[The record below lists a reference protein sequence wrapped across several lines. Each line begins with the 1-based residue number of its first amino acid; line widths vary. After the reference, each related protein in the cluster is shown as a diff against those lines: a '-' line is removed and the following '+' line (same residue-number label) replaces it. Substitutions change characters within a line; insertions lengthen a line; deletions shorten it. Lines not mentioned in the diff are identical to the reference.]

1 MGTNLSKSTRT
12 ETKSC
17 PDAGEI
23 GESAAAQLTILE
35 DSVTRE
41 AQTTTN
47 GQTVMQSFRRST
59 ERPLR
64 IAVIAACPFPV
75 PRGTP
80 IRILRLSEALA
91 EAGHDVH
98 VLTYHLGSGPVDP
111 RLKVH
116 RIEDIP
122 SYRKLSPGPT
132 VRKLV
137 TVDRK
142 LTRLAWRIL
151 RTHDFDVI
159 HAHHYEGLL
168 VARAARGRLKVPIV
182 YDAHTLLASELPFY
196 PLGLPEGMKHALG
209 RWMDRIFP
217 RLADHT
223 VCVTDT
229 IRDKFRATSHLD
241 EKCVSV
247 IRNGVELE
255 HFRSVPRKSEPGD
268 HGPSVIFTGNLAE
281 YQGIDNLL
289 EAFRL
294 AVEQVPDAR
303 LVIGTDSPTQPLE
316 EYAGRLGIRE
326 QIDIVASPGFAEL
339 PELLAQAD
347 VAINP
352 RVDCD
357 GVPVKL
363 LNYMAAG
370 LPVVSFDSSAPG
382 VTHLENGW
390 LAASG
395 DRAALA
401 TGIVQLL
408 KDPDLARRIGAA
420 AQQYIEDNC
429 RWQLAAERCESLYA
443 QLLDSSDQLAE
454 TPAG

>member
-1 MGTNLSKSTRT
+1 MGTNLSKSKPTGPETRYDCG
-12 ETKSC
+12 K
-17 PDAGEI
+17 AGENP
-23 GESAAAQLTILE
+23 SPQLSIL
-35 DSVTRE
+35 DNPVTGKAE
-41 AQTTTN
+41 ITTN
-47 GQTVMQSFRRST
+47 GRTVIESFERST
-59 ERPLR
+59 GRPLR

-98 VLTYHLGSGPVDP
+98 VLTYHLGSGPVDS

-132 VRKLV
+132 VRKLI

-151 RTHDFDVI
+151 RKHDFDVI

-168 VARAARGRLKVPIV
+168 VARASRGRLRIPIV

-196 PLGLPEGMKHALG
+196 PLGLPEGMKRALG
-209 RWMDRIFP
+209 RWMDRVFP
-217 RLADHT
+217 RLAEHT
-223 VCVTDT
+223 VCVTET
-229 IRDKFRATSHLD
+229 IRDKLRTTSHLD
-241 EKCVSV
+241 DERVSV

-255 HFRSVPRKSEPGD
+255 HFRSVPRKPGPGD
-268 HGPSVIFTGNLAE
+268 HGRSVIFTGNLAE

-316 EYAGRLGIRE
+316 EYAGRLGIQE

-339 PELLAQAD
+339 TELLARAD
-347 VAINP
+347 VAVNP

-395 DRAALA
+395 DRNAIAE
-401 TGIVQLL
+401 GMVQLL
-408 KDPDLARRIGAA
+408 KDPALASRIGAA

-429 RWQLAAERCESLYA
+429 RWQLAARQCEHIYGSLLSQDKRVGA
-443 QLLDSSDQLAE
+443 N
-454 TPAG
+454 P